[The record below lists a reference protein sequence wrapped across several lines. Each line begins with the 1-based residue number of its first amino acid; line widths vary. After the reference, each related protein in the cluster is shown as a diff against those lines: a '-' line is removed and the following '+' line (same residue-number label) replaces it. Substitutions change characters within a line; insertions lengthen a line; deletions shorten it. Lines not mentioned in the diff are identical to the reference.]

1 MESINK
7 QLQIGVPNRD
17 VNLVNKYARGLQSYQ
32 PQLMNEDPDL
42 DFYNDTQAIN
52 EVLDGVS
59 PYRDVNLGSNWF
71 AMDGDRDLGE
81 EMFEANEDYSNF
93 AYPVCLKDSCRICK
107 SRCKNDEG
115 KKWLKGGKACYQQC
129 RAEKAQQEEDDLRA
143 MTTPQ
148 AMVKSEDI
156 APPPQTEGQGDAQG
170 GMSTGAKI
178 GLVVGGLAV
187 VGLIGFM
194 LMRKK

>member
-1 MESINK
+1 MRTINK

-17 VNLVNKYARGLQSYQ
+17 VNLVNRYARGLQSYQ
-32 PQLMNEDPDL
+32 PQLMNEDFDL
-42 DFYNDTQAIN
+42 DYYNDTQEIDA
-52 EVLDGVS
+52 VLDGVS

-81 EMFEANEDYSNF
+81 EMYEASEDYSNF
-93 AYPVCLKDSCRICK
+93 AYPLCLKDECRICK
-107 SRCKNDEG
+107 SKCKNDEG
-115 KKWLKGGKACYQQC
+115 KRWLKGGKACYQQC
-129 RAEKAQQEEDDLRA
+129 RAQKAQSLEDSLNA
-143 MTTPQ
+143 MTMPQ
-148 AMVKSEDI
+148 ASVRDADI
-156 APPPQTEGQGDAQG
+156 APPPPAVDQNNEG
-170 GMSTGAKI
+170 GMGTGAKI